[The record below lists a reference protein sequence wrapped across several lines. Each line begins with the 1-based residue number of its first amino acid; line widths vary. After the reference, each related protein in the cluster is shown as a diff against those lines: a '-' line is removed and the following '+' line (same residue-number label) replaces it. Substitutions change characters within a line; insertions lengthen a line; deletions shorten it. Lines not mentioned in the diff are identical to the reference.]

1 MPLLQEHNV
10 PVSSDHCAP
19 CDHVFHLCLRGCKP
33 WAAPTSQRASF
44 QEAPCRGEL
53 YHATFRKVIFNI
65 KGFRGKGKVQECVLL
80 RYFPHWREKE
90 MYVLMYFFSCC
101 HDNMPNKSNL
111 REEWFILAHS
121 LGEYSPSGQGRQE
134 EQSCCVHSQEGETG
148 QEVGFKT
155 SRPTPSHIHPP
166 ARLYFLKVL
175 ELSRTAPPVGGQASK
190 HLSQWATFHF
200 QTMAHGKSG
209 LPPWFFCIPK
219 TILKPAC

>member
-1 MPLLQEHNV
+1 MCY
-10 PVSSDHCAP
+10 S
-19 CDHVFHLCLRGCKP
+19 
-33 WAAPTSQRASF
+33 
-44 QEAPCRGEL
+44 
-53 YHATFRKVIFNI
+53 ATFHTEERK
-65 KGFRGKGKVQECVLL
+65 RC
-80 RYFPHWREKE
+80 
-90 MYVLMYFFSCC
+90 VLMYFFSCC

-175 ELSRTAPPVGGQASK
+175 ELPRTAPPVGGQASK

-209 LPPWFFCIPK
+209 LPP
-219 TILKPAC
+219 

>member
-1 MPLLQEHNV
+1 
-10 PVSSDHCAP
+10 
-19 CDHVFHLCLRGCKP
+19 
-33 WAAPTSQRASF
+33 
-44 QEAPCRGEL
+44 
-53 YHATFRKVIFNI
+53 
-65 KGFRGKGKVQECVLL
+65 
-80 RYFPHWREKE
+80 
-90 MYVLMYFFSCC
+90 
-101 HDNMPNKSNL
+101 MPNKSNL

-209 LPPWFFCIPK
+209 LPP
-219 TILKPAC
+219 